1 MPLADV
7 NGDIA
12 TIYHIGIVI
21 SFADVKCMRIRAIIS
36 ETENENHHVFSQIYG
51 LGDFALL
58 RVALA
63 REPIITNK
71 PLSV

>member
-7 NGDIA
+7 NGNIA
-12 TIYHIGIVI
+12 TIYRIRTVI
-21 SFADVKCMRIRAIIS
+21 SSADVQFMRVRAIIS
-36 ETENENHHVFSQIYG
+36 GAENENHHVFSQIYG